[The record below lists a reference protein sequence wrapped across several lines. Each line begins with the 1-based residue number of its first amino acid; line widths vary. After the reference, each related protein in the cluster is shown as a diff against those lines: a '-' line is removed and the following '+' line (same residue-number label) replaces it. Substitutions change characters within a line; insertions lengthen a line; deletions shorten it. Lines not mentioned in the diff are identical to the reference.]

1 MPFRIALS
9 GLDAASSDLK
19 VTGNNIANANTSGFK
34 LSRSEFA
41 DIFASSS
48 GSVDQTAI
56 GGGVR
61 LAAVAQDFAQGNIE
75 STGNNL
81 DMAINGEG
89 FFLLDNQ
96 GIQLVS
102 RAGAFRVNKDGF
114 IENAQGYRLQA
125 YPALDDTGESFST
138 GSPQDLQLSSSE
150 NPPQATSSIELN
162 MNLLADAEDLGTI
175 GTIDPTDATSYS
187 YSNSTNIY
195 DSLGISHTASLYF
208 RKTAPNTWGVAQYI
222 DDNPVQVQT
231 GGSVADVSTI
241 TFNADGS
248 LSSGGTITYDP
259 YNLGNGSNPLEL
271 TLNLEDSTQFGSDFS
286 VNNLSQDG
294 FTTGRL
300 NNFSVDE
307 KGIISAR
314 YTNGQSQALGKVVI
328 ANVNNPNGLAQKGD
342 STWSETTQS
351 GSLQLGEAGT
361 GKMGS
366 IQTSS
371 LESSNVDI
379 AKQLVNLI
387 TAQRS
392 FQANA
397 QVISTADTISQTM
410 INLR

>member
-56 GGGVR
+56 GSGVR

-96 GIQLVS
+96 GIQLIS

-150 NPPQATSSIELN
+150 NPPQATSSIEVN
-162 MNLLADAEDLGTI
+162 MNLLADAEDLGT
-175 GTIDPTDATSYS
+175 GTIDPADAKSYS

-195 DSLGISHTASLYF
+195 DSLGISHTATLYF
-208 RKTAPNTWGVAQYI
+208 RKTAANQWDVAQNI
-222 DDNPVQVQT
+222 DGTIAPTSGVNA
-231 GGSVADVSTI
+231 SSI

-259 YNLGNGSNPLEL
+259 YDLGNGSNPLEL

-286 VNNLSQDG
+286 VNDLSQDG

-361 GKMGS
+361 GKMGL

-397 QVISTADTISQTM
+397 QVISTADAISQTM

>member
-56 GGGVR
+56 GSGVR

-162 MNLLADAEDLGTI
+162 MNLLADAEDLGTA

-208 RKTAPNTWGVAQYI
+208 RKTGMLITWDVAQYI
-222 DDNPVQVQT
+222 DGNNPVQVQT
-231 GGSVADVSTI
+231 GGSV
-241 TFNADGS
+241 
-248 LSSGGTITYDP
+248 LMYRP
-259 YNLGNGSNPLEL
+259 
-271 TLNLEDSTQFGSDFS
+271 
-286 VNNLSQDG
+286 
-294 FTTGRL
+294 
-300 NNFSVDE
+300 
-307 KGIISAR
+307 
-314 YTNGQSQALGKVVI
+314 
-328 ANVNNPNGLAQKGD
+328 
-342 STWSETTQS
+342 
-351 GSLQLGEAGT
+351 
-361 GKMGS
+361 
-366 IQTSS
+366 
-371 LESSNVDI
+371 
-379 AKQLVNLI
+379 
-387 TAQRS
+387 
-392 FQANA
+392 
-397 QVISTADTISQTM
+397 
-410 INLR
+410 